1 MTARTTRQLKQELIP
16 VLREC
21 AIAYDRLLCGNH
33 TIMQCDSGLT
43 VDILWGKENFMH
55 LCGVHCNR
63 PQSMFRNK
71 GPHPSEVMFF
81 YDQLIA
87 GRLSPDM
94 LTIANDRLTQRK
106 AKVLPLLARLESL
119 DLKIVNTHA
128 TGLTLAVGDERFA
141 VGLAPSE
148 HKSRDTG
155 EAVMFPRS
163 LRSQSI
169 WNLAD
174 GHTRIHV
181 VETIRICR
189 PSISP
194 PIPLP
199 VISDATDANAT
210 G

>member
-87 GRLSPDM
+87 GRLSP
-94 LTIANDRLTQRK
+94 R
-106 AKVLPLLARLESL
+106 
-119 DLKIVNTHA
+119 HA
-128 TGLTLAVGDERFA
+128 HHCKRQAHTT
-141 VGLAPSE
+141 
-148 HKSRDTG
+148 K
-155 EAVMFPRS
+155 
-163 LRSQSI
+163 SQS
-169 WNLAD
+169 ATPV
-174 GHTRIHV
+174 G
-181 VETIRICR
+181 
-189 PSISP
+189 
-194 PIPLP
+194 PIGIIGFENREHPCDRAHLG
-199 VISDATDANAT
+199 SRR
-210 G
+210 

>member
-16 VLREC
+16 ALREC

-94 LTIANDRLTQRK
+94 LTIANDRLTQ
-106 AKVLPLLARLESL
+106 P
-119 DLKIVNTHA
+119 
-128 TGLTLAVGDERFA
+128 LAVGDERFA